1 MGDIGQII
9 KILPPAL
16 ADKLRLH
23 TLSFS
28 RLNELR
34 LRVGRNVT
42 LIYDN
47 KEIMYDIKVTKDCIM
62 KMLELASNYSIYAYE
77 QSFKQGFITIEGG
90 HRIGISG
97 HAIIE
102 NNVIKN
108 FNYITFLCIR
118 VAHEVIGCSNKVVD
132 FVYGG
137 GIDHTLII
145 SPPGCGKTT
154 LLRDLVRN
162 ISDNDRLH
170 INVSLI
176 DERQE
181 IAGCYMGIPQNNIG
195 RRTDVYDGCPKDAG
209 MMMAIR
215 AMSPGIIAV
224 DEIGGQNDVQAIKYC
239 IACGCTIIATIH
251 GYSLENV
258 MNKPFMGELISSDYF
273 NKIIILSGRM
283 GKGTVEQCLNYREQH
298 S

>member
-181 IAGCYMGIPQNNIG
+181 IAGCYMGIPQNN
-195 RRTDVYDGCPKDAG
+195 RQTYR
-209 MMMAIR
+209 
-215 AMSPGIIAV
+215 
-224 DEIGGQNDVQAIKYC
+224 C
-239 IACGCTIIATIH
+239 I
-251 GYSLENV
+251 
-258 MNKPFMGELISSDYF
+258 
-273 NKIIILSGRM
+273 
-283 GKGTVEQCLNYREQH
+283 
-298 S
+298 

>member
-23 TLSFS
+23 TLSFG

-90 HRIGISG
+90 HRIGVSG

-181 IAGCYMGIPQNNIG
+181 IAGCYMGIPQNNIV

>member
-145 SPPGCGKTT
+145 SPPGCG
-154 LLRDLVRN
+154 
-162 ISDNDRLH
+162 
-170 INVSLI
+170 
-176 DERQE
+176 
-181 IAGCYMGIPQNNIG
+181 
-195 RRTDVYDGCPKDAG
+195 
-209 MMMAIR
+209 
-215 AMSPGIIAV
+215 
-224 DEIGGQNDVQAIKYC
+224 
-239 IACGCTIIATIH
+239 
-251 GYSLENV
+251 
-258 MNKPFMGELISSDYF
+258 
-273 NKIIILSGRM
+273 
-283 GKGTVEQCLNYREQH
+283 
-298 S
+298 

>member
-1 MGDIGQII
+1 M
-9 KILPPAL
+9 
-16 ADKLRLH
+16 
-23 TLSFS
+23 
-28 RLNELR
+28 
-34 LRVGRNVT
+34 
-42 LIYDN
+42 
-47 KEIMYDIKVTKDCIM
+47 
-62 KMLELASNYSIYAYE
+62 
-77 QSFKQGFITIEGG
+77 
-90 HRIGISG
+90 
-97 HAIIE
+97 
-102 NNVIKN
+102 
-108 FNYITFLCIR
+108 
-118 VAHEVIGCSNKVVD
+118 
-132 FVYGG
+132 
-137 GIDHTLII
+137 
-145 SPPGCGKTT
+145 
-154 LLRDLVRN
+154 
-162 ISDNDRLH
+162 
-170 INVSLI
+170 